1 MNGLR
6 LKLQS
11 LRLKIAGST
20 LKIAKSTLKIAGSTL
35 KIATVSNCT
44 TVSIVKKKG
53 YKKQNEAARNAI
65 VFHSLFRVYKD
76 YARAGKTI
84 FTLGWQ
90 MVFYPP
96 RRE

>member
-1 MNGLR
+1 VNGLHK
-6 LKLQS
+6 KLQS
-11 LRLKIAGST
+11 LRLKV
-20 LKIAKSTLKIAGSTL
+20 AKSTL
-35 KIATVSNCT
+35 KIATVSNYT

-53 YKKQNEAARNAI
+53 YEKQNEAARNAI
-65 VFHSLFRVYKD
+65 VFHSLYRVYKD

-84 FTLGWQ
+84 FALGGQ

>member
-1 MNGLR
+1 MVYA

-11 LRLKIAGST
+11 LRLKIA
-20 LKIAKSTLKIAGSTL
+20 
-35 KIATVSNCT
+35 TVSNCT
-44 TVSIVKKKG
+44 IVSIVKRKG
-53 YKKQNEAARNAI
+53 YKKQNEAAKNAI
-65 VFHSLFRVYKD
+65 VFHSLFTVYKD

-84 FTLGWQ
+84 FAPSGQ